1 MAILDG
7 DVMMDSKHGSLNRR
21 LYKYFLLI
29 MLRKAGYN
37 ISAKNAGILAVKI
50 LQHKQEVEVRKRWL
64 QVSYKNSS
72 QFTQLKLILDR
83 QKRKKTLSRFSFS
96 ASKSVVGYTKITKG
110 RLWGDLVCR
119 FYLFQ
124 EVCQRS
130 LPNAIKS
137 YRCIVPGSIW
147 DYTDLRIINM

>member
-7 DVMMDSKHGSLNRR
+7 VVMMDSKHRSLNRR

-37 ISAKNAGILAVKI
+37 ISAKKAGILAVKI

-83 QKRKKTLSRFSFS
+83 QKRKTTLSRFSFS
-96 ASKSVVGYTKITKG
+96 ASQSVVVYTKIPKG
-110 RLWGDLVCR
+110 RLWGR
-119 FYLFQ
+119 FGVQILLIPRGLSEACLMLSSHIDVQFLGAFGTIQ
-124 EVCQRS
+124 
-130 LPNAIKS
+130 I
-137 YRCIVPGSIW
+137 
-147 DYTDLRIINM
+147 